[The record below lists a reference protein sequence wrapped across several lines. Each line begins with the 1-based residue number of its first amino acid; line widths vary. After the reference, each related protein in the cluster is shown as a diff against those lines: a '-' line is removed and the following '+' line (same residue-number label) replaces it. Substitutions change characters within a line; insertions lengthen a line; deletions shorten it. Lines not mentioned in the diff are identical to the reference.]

1 MRRKIFLTGG
11 SGYIGTHTCVEI
23 LAEGYDIVIYDNLS
37 NSTKKALN
45 KVEKIANKKIT
56 FIEGD
61 IRDEKKLYRAML
73 GCDAVIHFAGL
84 KAVGES
90 VAKPLEYYDNNVSGT
105 ISLLKSMKKAK
116 IKTIVFSSSATVYG
130 NPEYLPIDE
139 RHPLRTMNPYGTTKL
154 MIENILQDIYKSDS
168 SWKIIILRYFNP
180 VGAHKTGLIGE
191 NPNGIPN
198 NLMPLIAQTALGKRE
213 YLQIFGQNWET
224 NDGTG
229 VRDYIHVVDLALA
242 HLKALSFL
250 KKPCFEVINIGTGK
264 GHSVL
269 EIIKAFEKNSGR
281 KIPYKFMPRR
291 SGDIAECY
299 ADVSKAKQLLN
310 WEAVYSLD
318 DMCKSTW
325 KWQNM
330 NPNGYI

>member
-1 MRRKIFLTGG
+1 VRRKIFLTGG